1 MTRSVLM
8 LALAAAFGLA
18 IAPSAHAQAPAK
30 KAVAATGKCIK
41 AGGEGNGALEG
52 FARFMAEA
60 AMKNSAKAWGG
71 DAVKITGTKTT
82 CEPGLIVFC
91 RSFAKACK

>member
-1 MTRSVLM
+1 MF
-8 LALAAAFGLA
+8 ALAASFGLA
-18 IAPSAHAQAPAK
+18 FAPAADAQAPAK
-30 KAVAATGKCIK
+30 KAVAAPGKCIK

-71 DAVKITGTKTT
+71 DAVKITAIKTT
-82 CEPGLIVFC
+82 CDSGLITVC
-91 RSFAKACK
+91 RSFGKACK